1 MTVVTRSLTP
11 GPATSGPVRFA
22 RFAFPPNRL
31 GYCGPGDGGDL
42 AHCVRG
48 HAASDAPGLREIAA
62 GFEGAY
68 PYLQLLA
75 GCNHRADPLD
85 ADVVEAYWIG
95 NELLEHVPLH
105 DFGTSI
111 DERFRRRAGASWRH
125 LDRSV
130 PDGVANHS
138 YHVLHVMPWAG
149 LMRDGIVDE
158 PLRIVDR
165 CRISWAEVLAGPTGT
180 IGDDGR
186 VLVRRVPLVWS
197 GSRLTQGDPV
207 TELVDSPIPVEPGD
221 VVAVHWDWICE
232 RLDARQLAWLRSVT
246 ERQLRDLHA
255 G

>member
-1 MTVVTRSLTP
+1 MTVSNVRAT
-11 GPATSGPVRFA
+11 TSGLVRFA

-31 GYCGPGDGGDL
+31 GYCGPGDGGEL
-42 AHCVRG
+42 ATYTQG
-48 HAASDAPGLREIAA
+48 HEDPGLREIAA

-75 GCNHRADPLD
+75 GSNHRTDPLD
-85 ADVVEAYWIG
+85 AAVVEAYWIG
-95 NELLEHVPLH
+95 NELLDHVALH

-111 DERFRRRAGASWRH
+111 DDRFRRRAGASWRH
-125 LDRSV
+125 IDGSI

-149 LMRDGIVDE
+149 LLRDGIVDE

-165 CRISWAEVLAGPTGT
+165 CRVSWAEVLPGGSV
-180 IGDDGR
+180 DGR
-186 VLVRRVPLVWS
+186 VLVRRTPLVWS
-197 GSRLTQGDPV
+197 GSRLVYGDPV
-207 TELVDSPIPVEPGD
+207 VEAVDSPIPVEPGD

-232 RLDARQLAWLRSVT
+232 RLDTRQLAWLRGVT
-246 ERQLRDLHA
+246 TRQLRELRA

>member
-1 MTVVTRSLTP
+1 MTAATV
-11 GPATSGPVRFA
+11 AITSGPVRFA

-31 GYCGPGDGGDL
+31 GYCGPGDGDEL
-42 AHCVRG
+42 AHYTRG
-48 HAASDAPGLREIAA
+48 HEDPGLREIAA

-75 GCNHRADPLD
+75 GSNHRTDPLD

-95 NELLEHVPLH
+95 NELLDHVPPH

-111 DERFRRRAGASWRH
+111 DDRFRRRAGSSWRH
-125 LDRSV
+125 VDQTI
-130 PDGVANHS
+130 PHGVANHS

-165 CRISWAEVLAGPTGT
+165 CRISWAEVLPGATGDYRT
-180 IGDDGR
+180 
-186 VLVRRVPLVWS
+186 LVRRTPLVWA
-197 GSRLTQGDPV
+197 GSRLVYGDPV
-207 TELVDSPIPVEPGD
+207 VEAVDSPIPVEPGD

-232 RLDARQLAWLRSVT
+232 RLDPRQLAWLRSVT
-246 ERQLRDLHA
+246 DRQLRELRA

>member
-1 MTVVTRSLTP
+1 MTVTASA
-11 GPATSGPVRFA
+11 ATSGPVRFA

-31 GYCGPGDGGDL
+31 GYCGPGDGGEL
-42 AHCVRG
+42 AHYTHG
-48 HAASDAPGLREIAA
+48 HEDPGLRETAA

-75 GCNHRADPLD
+75 GSNHRSDPLD

-95 NELLEHVPLH
+95 NELLDHVTPH

-111 DERFRRRAGASWRH
+111 DDRFRRRAGASWRH
-125 LDRSV
+125 IGDTI

-165 CRISWAEVLAGPTGT
+165 CRISWAEVLPDGS
-180 IGDDGR
+180 DDGR
-186 VLVRRVPLVWS
+186 VLVRRTPLVWS
-197 GSRLTQGDPV
+197 GSRLVHGDPV
-207 TELVDSPIPVEPGD
+207 VEAVDSPFAVQPGD

-232 RLDARQLAWLRSVT
+232 RLDARQLAWLRRVT
-246 ERQLRDLHA
+246 DRQLRELHA

>member
-1 MTVVTRSLTP
+1 MTVGTLAT
-11 GPATSGPVRFA
+11 TSGPVRFA

-31 GYCGPGDGGDL
+31 GYCGPGDGGEL
-42 AHCVRG
+42 ANYTRG
-48 HAASDAPGLREIAA
+48 REDPGLHEIAA

-75 GCNHRADPLD
+75 GSNHRADPLD

-95 NELLEHVPLH
+95 NELLDHVPLH

-111 DERFRRRAGASWRH
+111 DDRFRRRAGAAWRH
-125 LDRSV
+125 IDDTIV
-130 PDGVANHS
+130 DGVANHS

-158 PLRIVDR
+158 PLHIVDR
-165 CRISWAEVLAGPTGT
+165 CRISWAEVLPGAS
-180 IGDDGR
+180 GDDR
-186 VLVRRVPLVWS
+186 ILVRRTPLVWS
-197 GSRLTQGDPV
+197 GSRLVYGEPV
-207 TELVDSPIPVEPGD
+207 VDLVDSPFPVEPGD

-232 RLDARQLAWLRSVT
+232 RLDPHQLAWLRGVT
-246 ERQLRDLHA
+246 DRQLRELHA

>member
-1 MTVVTRSLTP
+1 MFAATAPTR
-11 GPATSGPVRFA
+11 TSGPVRFA

-31 GYCGPGDGGDL
+31 GYCGPGDGGEL
-42 AHCVRG
+42 AAYTQG
-48 HAASDAPGLREIAA
+48 HADPGLREIAA

-75 GCNHRADPLD
+75 GSNHRCDPLD
-85 ADVVEAYWIG
+85 GDVVEAYWIG
-95 NELLEHVPLH
+95 NELLDRVPLH

-111 DERFRRRAGASWRH
+111 DARFRRRAGASWRH
-125 LDRSV
+125 IGDTIH
-130 PDGVANHS
+130 DGTANHS

-165 CRISWAEVLAGPTGT
+165 CRISWAEVLPDQVA
-180 IGDDGR
+180 DGR
-186 VLVRRVPLVWS
+186 VSIRRTPLVWS
-197 GSRLTQGDPV
+197 GSRLVYGEPV
-207 TELVDSPIPVEPGD
+207 VEAVDSPFPVEAGD

-232 RLDARQLAWLRSVT
+232 RLDARQLGWLRRVT
-246 ERQLRDLHA
+246 DRQLRDLHA